1 MSDLSRFIPSWTNL
15 LIIPGVLAGF
25 TVHELAHT
33 FVAYLLGD
41 SSQVERGRITLNPF
55 RHISWFGTLT
65 FVLFGFGWAR
75 PVQVDPSHFKRRYLS
90 MFLVAIAGATAN
102 LLLAGVTFVLT
113 LMLVAL
119 VSIFSQQN
127 LSDVL
132 SLLVNA
138 ESAISPSTVTL
149 TAAFTTYAIYAN
161 LALAFFNLLPIP
173 TLDGFTALASLI
185 GMLRSSS
192 DQPRPLTS
200 SNQKPM
206 PTQSDTSPDKVSAQ
220 RQPADI
226 HYELGAEYHAEGK
239 YEDAIARYRQ
249 AIASNHNYGPAYVNM
264 GLAYLALNQRIRAIH
279 AFRGATQYATDEKSK
294 REAWAQLH
302 KLSEAPLMAN
312 EHTPYPNQIETSQTP
327 LPETGPW
334 TSTKP
339 TPNWLTFGLS
349 GLLTLAFTGCL
360 YIYLTIEMIRY
371 LS

>member
-1 MSDLSRFIPSWTNL
+1 MGDLSRFIPSWTNL
-15 LIIPGVLAGF
+15 LIIPGILAGF

-41 SSQVERGRITLNPF
+41 LSQIERGRLTLNPF
-55 RHISWFGTLT
+55 RHISWFGTFT

-75 PVQVDPSHFKRRYLS
+75 PVKVNASRFKHRYPYT
-90 MFLVAIAGATAN
+90 FLVAVSGAGAN
-102 LLLAGVTFVLT
+102 LLLAGVILVLT

-119 VSIFSQQN
+119 VAVFSQQDA
-127 LSDVL
+127 SEVL
-132 SLLVNA
+132 NLLVNA
-138 ESAISPSTVTL
+138 ESATGPNTVTL

-185 GMLRSSS
+185 GMLRTSS
-192 DQPRPLTS
+192 DQPEPLTS
-200 SNQKPM
+200 SIKEPT
-206 PTQSDTSPDKVSAQ
+206 PTQSDTSPDKVSRQ
-220 RQPADI
+220 RRPADI

-249 AIASNHNYGPAYVNM
+249 AIAGNRNYGPAYVNM
-264 GLAYLALNQRIRAIH
+264 GLAYLALDQRIRAIH
-279 AFRGATQYATDEKSK
+279 AFRGATQYAIDEKSR

-302 KLSEAPLMAN
+302 KLSEAPPLAN
-312 EHTPYPNQIETSQTP
+312 RHTPYPNQSETPQTP
-327 LPETGPW
+327 LPDTGPW

-349 GLLTLAFTGCL
+349 GLLTIAFTGCL